1 MSSYWSI
8 VARNVLSVARNPLRS
23 VSSTKEI
30 VYDLLYVG
38 IVLMFTLDSPPTYR
52 EQLLN
57 RSLIRTFVEILVL
70 KSIV

>member
-1 MSSYWSI
+1 
-8 VARNVLSVARNPLRS
+8 VLSVARNPLRS

-52 EQLLN
+52 ASDIQFF
-57 RSLIRTFVEILVL
+57 SDQ
-70 KSIV
+70 

>member
-1 MSSYWSI
+1 
-8 VARNVLSVARNPLRS
+8 LRS

-52 EQLLN
+52 E
-57 RSLIRTFVEILVL
+57 
-70 KSIV
+70 